1 MNIVIRATKLNPLF
15 RRTMD
20 RYYQEFPINATLSDD
35 EMDDID
41 NIFNGCAFE

>member
-1 MNIVIRATKLNPLF
+1 MNTIIHATKLNRLF

-20 RYYQEFPINATLSDD
+20 RYYQEFPINATLSDS

-41 NIFNGCAFE
+41 NIFAGCAFE